1 MSRKPAS
8 FRSIGLISSP
18 LFLKDFVGVIGL
30 SQRYILNLRPR
41 SSIHS
46 SRVHSARAFVE
57 RARAA
62 EITRAYALA
71 CCIAALLLIQEAPA
85 RVAPIAGKAPQS
97 VQDQYVPEPPGVSV
111 ATWVSGLNVPWS
123 LVFLPDG
130 RALVS
135 ERRGQIRIIDAN
147 ARMTPNPYAALQVT
161 LRGDGALMGL
171 ALHPQFPRQPY
182 VYVMLTRQER
192 GGTANAVIR
201 LKHLGDHA
209 EFDRDIVT
217 GIPAGIYHDGGRI
230 AFGPDGMLYIG
241 TGDSTHPELAQDLHS
256 LAGKIL
262 RVTAEGEIPADNPFP
277 GSPVYSYGHRNV
289 QGLAWHPQTGALFAS
304 EHGPS
309 GEFGLQAHDE
319 INLIKPGGNYGWP
332 QATCAVSRPKLID
345 PVVCWPDTTAPP
357 GGIAFAG
364 NDLMVA
370 TLKSEALIRLRL
382 SGSDAR
388 YRPTE
393 IQRWFTS
400 PRSPGRYGRLRDV
413 VHGPD
418 GSFYVLTSNRDGRGI
433 PRPGDD
439 RILRITFRPQRAGPS
454 R

>member
-1 MSRKPAS
+1 MRTC
-8 FRSIGLISSP
+8 
-18 LFLKDFVGVIGL
+18 
-30 SQRYILNLRPR
+30 
-41 SSIHS
+41 H
-46 SRVHSARAFVE
+46 
-57 RARAA
+57 
-62 EITRAYALA
+62 AYALA
-71 CCIAALLLIQEAPA
+71 CCTAALSLIQEAPA
-85 RVAPIAGKAPQS
+85 RAAPATGKAPQS
-97 VQDQYVPEPPGVSV
+97 VQDQYVPRPPGVSV

-135 ERRGQIRIIDAN
+135 ERRGQILLIDVN
-147 ARMTPNPYAALQVT
+147 AQLARKPYAM
-161 LRGDGALMGL
+161 LRVAARGEGALMGL
-171 ALHPQFPRQPY
+171 ALHPQFPQQPY
-182 VYVMLTRQER
+182 LYVMLTRQER
-192 GGTANAVIR
+192 GGTVNAVIR
-201 LKHLGDHA
+201 LKHLDDHA

-217 GIPAGIYHDGGRI
+217 GISAGIYHDGGRI

-241 TGDSTHPELAQDLHS
+241 TGDSTHPGLAQDLHS

-262 RVTAEGEIPADNPFP
+262 RVTADGEIPADNPFA

-332 QATCAVSRPKLID
+332 EATCAVSRPKLVD
-345 PVVCWPDTTAPP
+345 PLVCWPDTTTPP

-364 NDLMVA
+364 DDLLVA

-382 SGSDAR
+382 SGPDAN
-388 YRPTE
+388 YRPRE
-393 IQRWFTS
+393 IQRWFSS
-400 PRSPGRYGRLRDV
+400 PGSRGRYGRLRDV
-413 VHGPD
+413 VRGPD
-418 GSFYVLTSNRDGRGI
+418 GAFYVLTSNRDGRGNHK
-433 PRPGDD
+433 PEDD
-439 RILRITFRPQRAGPS
+439 RILRITFRPQQAGVA